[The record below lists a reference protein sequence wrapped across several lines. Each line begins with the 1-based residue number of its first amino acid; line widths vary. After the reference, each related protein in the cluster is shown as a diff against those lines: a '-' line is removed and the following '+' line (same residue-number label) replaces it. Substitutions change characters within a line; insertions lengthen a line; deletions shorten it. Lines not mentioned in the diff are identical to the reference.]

1 MGKRERER
9 EREGERKRW
18 EERERGGENGNRGRE
33 RERERGRERERER
46 ENALE
51 EGSLD
56 KGNLNVFI
64 NQLDLWSVFS
74 RNYCSRKQRIDP
86 FPNP

>member
-1 MGKRERER
+1 MET
-9 EREGERKRW
+9 
-18 EERERGGENGNRGRE
+18 GRE
-33 RERERGRERERER
+33 RERERGRER

-64 NQLDLWSVFS
+64 NQLGLSQF
-74 RNYCSRKQRIDP
+74 
-86 FPNP
+86 FPETIAQESKE